1 MLFLLPRAHRAV
13 FFNFLLFSRS
23 ISSPEFINAHRVV
36 CLARAEPPEMKA
48 QAWAGAHHTPRP
60 KTSLVAARYI
70 LITLHGIAAPQN
82 GPLPL
87 PSLGVARAHT
97 LLDYA
102 ALRLVGKANRAVA
115 LGLDALLQARLMEV
129 VACTRQGQA
138 ADQGEPAGR
147 RGKW

>member
-1 MLFLLPRAHRAV
+1 M
-13 FFNFLLFSRS
+13 
-23 ISSPEFINAHRVV
+23 
-36 CLARAEPPEMKA
+36 
-48 QAWAGAHHTPRP
+48 
-60 KTSLVAARYI
+60 AARYI
-70 LITLHGIAAPQN
+70 LITESPRPQN
-82 GPLPL
+82 GPPPL

-138 ADQGEPAGR
+138 ADQGGGASGEVVEGR
-147 RGKW
+147 ARAHRNTMSESR